1 MPIVIKSPRE
11 IELMRVAGRITAGAR
26 TIARQGIRDGI
37 TTHELDREFTGTSS
51 RTALTPLS

>member
-37 TTHELDREFTGTSS
+37 TTHELDREIH
-51 RTALTPLS
+51 LSLIHI